1 MENISPVSLPESVFE
16 GDYIIATYYYKSQ
29 PGIDVYEKAK
39 SFAVGQTLGTWLPVP
54 GITDEMKLKYGGKV
68 TAIYDVPSVELNN
81 DEDLLSGH
89 IIQIAFPD
97 KNFPPNFP
105 MLFTTLLGNDVSTSA
120 QVKLIDIKFSKNY
133 LSYFQGPKFGIDGI
147 YKYLGME
154 KRRPLVLN
162 MIKPCIGFDAKTGA
176 DLFYSVA
183 LGKIDF
189 IKDDELLG
197 DTQYSSVIDRVRFYS
212 QAAKRAYEESGFLTR
227 YCVNITDS
235 PEKVIENAHRVQEA
249 GAGAI
254 MINYAAVGLSTVKA
268 LSEDKSI
275 TLPLF
280 GHFASAGAM
289 IESPYCGISSNLLL
303 GKLVR
308 MAGADA
314 CMFSSPY
321 STYPILKRR
330 YVQIADALTLK
341 LESLKPAMPVI
352 GGGVHP
358 NSAIKIVKDLGK
370 EIMLASGG
378 AIFGHPHGPAKGA
391 MVMHKIAE
399 ALGDDLDINTLAQ
412 EENNESLKLALE
424 LWK

>member
-1 MENISPVSLPESVFE
+1 MENITPVSLPETVFE
-16 GDYIIATYYYKSQ
+16 DDFIIATYYYKSQ

-39 SFAVGQTLGTWLPVP
+39 SFAIGQTLGTWLPVP
-54 GITDEMKLKYGGKV
+54 GITDEMKMKFGGKV
-68 TAIYDVPSVELNN
+68 AAIYDIPPAELTN
-81 DEDLLSGH
+81 DEDSVTGH

-105 MLFTTLLGNDVSTSA
+105 MLVTTLLGNDVSTSA

-133 LSYFQGPKFGIDGI
+133 LSYFKGPRLGTDGI

-162 MIKPCIGFDAKTGA
+162 MVKPCIGFDAKTGS

-197 DTQYSSVIDRVRFYS
+197 NTEYSSMLERVKYYTK
-212 QAAKRAYEESGFLTR
+212 AAMNAYEETGFLTR

-235 PEKVIENAHRVQEA
+235 PEKIIENAQRAQEA

-254 MINYAAVGLSTVKA
+254 MVNFIAAGISVLKTLAENKFI
-268 LSEDKSI
+268 SI
-275 TLPLF
+275 PVF
-280 GHFASAGAM
+280 GHYASAGIM
-289 IESPYCGISSNLLL
+289 TESPYCGISSNLLL
-303 GKLVR
+303 GKLAR
-308 MAGADA
+308 IAGADA
-314 CMFSSPY
+314 CLFSSPY

-330 YVQIADALTLK
+330 YIQISDALTLK
-341 LESLKPAMPVI
+341 LDNILPTMPTI

-370 EIMLASGG
+370 EIILASGG
-378 AIFGHPHGPAKGA
+378 AIFGHPHGPSKGA
-391 MVMHKIAE
+391 LAMHALAE
-399 ALGDDLDINTLAQ
+399 ALGDDLDIDTFAKQ
-412 EENNESLKLALE
+412 TGNESLKVALE